1 MPFGL
6 DRGLSIPDNIV
17 AAINDDQRAAVS
29 VRREAHG
36 LATAKGINAAGVA
49 LSGGG
54 IRSATFCLG
63 VMQVLAERRLLKD
76 VDFLSTVSGGGYT
89 G

>member
-1 MPFGL
+1 MPSTWLRPKRSGSAEGFAGTPPRIAATRWGL
-6 DRGLSIPDNIV
+6 R
-17 AAINDDQRAAVS
+17 
-29 VRREAHG
+29 
-36 LATAKGINAAGVA
+36 

-63 VMQVLAERRLLKD
+63 VTQVLAARGLLKD

-89 G
+89 GSFLTARLGHE